1 MRIRW
6 RIRQFT
12 PAISTA
18 IPAPNPHPAQSAPM
32 RCSVRQLTLFL
43 CVSASLCALLGAHD
57 GRDGRVE
64 LFGDRA
70 DSDTAT
76 FEFEVDLDAASK
88 LKMSQRGASVRD
100 VPSDVDEVID
110 LDAEVE
116 RRQPSEK
123 EDDDNGIRPGRG
135 VMHVTPRGFNY
146 GRGVAY
152 STLSAV
158 RAGSPLFSLDLAHV
172 MSLSSAARGRIQMLL
187 EVNLDLP
194 PAIALALHLL
204 EERFLDARSNFSAL
218 IDQLPPA
225 SNSTVYFGTHELETL
240 HGSQLLRHTL
250 VRQQALDS
258 YYDAL
263 LGPATT
269 NALDPPLFSKDEF
282 SRENFRWAM
291 GVVWSHSFQIGLRES
306 DLVLAPI
313 LDTIGLCLDEQEYAC
328 PANNVVIDED
338 NHQLVVYATTGYDA
352 GQEVRMSAGD
362 KSSLLLMLNHGISRH
377 RPART
382 LDKMDVSIFLD
393 SSDRLLDVKQFLHQ
407 SMFNAS
413 INDTYALEYGVRE
426 LRTDMTV
433 SLKLKL
439 LTGAEMTRHMD
450 LITPPTEDSGGKRI
464 VSLRNEFA
472 FTRAVVTTCRNL
484 LAQYPTTLEE
494 DEQKLAGLGES
505 ATQTRAGHVLRA
517 LVVEKMTLQ
526 HTIDLAMREWSD
538 LVLSTH
544 PNLIDA
550 AQS

>member
-1 MRIRW
+1 MHR
-6 RIRQFT
+6 
-12 PAISTA
+12 
-18 IPAPNPHPAQSAPM
+18 H
-32 RCSVRQLTLFL
+32 LTLFL
-43 CVSASLCALLGAHD
+43 CVAVSLWAVLDAHD
-57 GRDGRVE
+57 GRVE
-64 LFGDRA
+64 IFGDRVDA
-70 DSDTAT
+70 DADAAM

-88 LKMSQRGASVRD
+88 LKMSQRSGRD

-110 LDAEVE
+110 LDAETA
-116 RRQPSEK
+116 RRQEDEK
-123 EDDDNGIRPGRG
+123 QDDGNGIRPGRT
-135 VMHVTPRGFNY
+135 VMHVAPRGSNY

-152 STLSAV
+152 STLSTI
-158 RAGSPLFSLDLAHV
+158 RAGSPLFSLDLARV
-172 MSLSSAARGRIQMLL
+172 MSLSSAARGRIRLLL
-187 EVNLDLP
+187 EVNPDLP

-204 EERFLDARSNFSAL
+204 EESFLGARSNFSAL
-218 IDQLPPA
+218 IDQLPSA
-225 SNSTVYFGTHELETL
+225 SNSTVFFGSHDLETL
-240 HGSQLLRHTL
+240 HGSQLQRHTL
-250 VRQQALDS
+250 VRQQALES

-291 GVVWSHSFQIGLRES
+291 GVVWGHSFQIGHRES

-328 PANNVVIDED
+328 PANNVVVDED
-338 NHQLVVYATTGYDA
+338 NHQLVVYATTAYDA

-362 KSSLLLMLNHGISRH
+362 KSSLLLMLNHGVSRR

-407 SMFNAS
+407 SMLNAS
-413 INDTYALEYGVRE
+413 INGTYALEFGVRE
-426 LRTDMTV
+426 LDTDMTV

-450 LITPPTEDSGGKRI
+450 LMTPPTEDSTGKRI
-464 VSLRNEFA
+464 VSLRNELA

-484 LAQYPTTLEE
+484 LAQYPTRLEE
-494 DEQKLAGLGES
+494 DEQKLAALGES

-526 HTIDLAMREWSD
+526 HTIDVAMREWSD